1 VRGRMDVQQDVDLKP
16 FGCRLMGRGCGER
29 VLTVSTQTGIPALGP
44 SGQHRVRPSH
54 AHTPYFAQIEGHLLI
69 TTDYS

>member
-1 VRGRMDVQQDVDLKP
+1 MFSKMLISNPSGADSW
-16 FGCRLMGRGCGER
+16 GEG
-29 VLTVSTQTGIPALGP
+29 VGKECLLCTVSKQTGIPALGP

-54 AHTPYFAQIEGHLLI
+54 AHTPYFAQIMGHLLI

>member
-1 VRGRMDVQQDVDLKP
+1 MFSKMLISNPSDADSWGEGV
-16 FGCRLMGRGCGER
+16 ER